1 MPEKTG
7 VLITAGGMVQ
17 GVGYRWYCREQAQK
31 LGLTG
36 YVMNLENGDVELK
49 VFGGRAAI
57 NELIS
62 EITRSDMS
70 FSVAEI
76 KIDDIP
82 FDKSYNSF
90 IIRF

>member
-7 VLITAGGMVQ
+7 VLITAGGLVE
-17 GVGYRWYCREQAQK
+17 GVGYRWHCRENAQK

-49 VFGGRAAI
+49 VFGDRPAI

-82 FDKSYNSF
+82 FDKSYNDF
-90 IIRF
+90 VIRF

>member
-1 MPEKTG
+1 MPGKTG
-7 VLITAGGMVQ
+7 VLIAAGGLVQ

-49 VFGGRAAI
+49 VFGDRSAI

-62 EITRSDMS
+62 EITRRDMS

>member
-7 VLITAGGMVQ
+7 VLITAGGLVQ
-17 GVGYRWYCREQAQK
+17 GVGYRWHCRENAQK

-49 VFGGRAAI
+49 VFGDRPAI

-82 FDKSYNSF
+82 FDKSYNDF
-90 IIRF
+90 VIRF

>member
-7 VLITAGGMVQ
+7 VLITAGGQVQ
-17 GVGYRWYCREQAQK
+17 GVGYRWHCRENEQK

-49 VFGGRAAI
+49 VFGDRRAI

-82 FDKSYNSF
+82 FDKSYNDF
-90 IIRF
+90 VIRF